1 MSNQS
6 AMERTRATL
15 RSLPARFRKAPA
27 QPEPTPSVGS
37 QVSSEFGQFLSE
49 NNPEAAAEVLEL
61 IFRHGQLR
69 DSREQSWLIDQA
81 VRQLTGENYGEFI
94 EAYSTDEEF
103 GHSFSW
109 DQGRAPKTVRPNSG
123 SV

>member
-1 MSNQS
+1 MQSEVPRSVSNQ
-6 AMERTRATL
+6 
-15 RSLPARFRKAPA
+15 
-27 QPEPTPSVGS
+27 VD
-37 QVSSEFGQFLSE
+37 SEFGRFLSE

-94 EAYSTDEEF
+94 EAYSTDEYF

-109 DQGRAPKTVRPNSG
+109 DQGTAPKSTQSALP

>member
-6 AMERTRATL
+6 AMARTRATL
-15 RSLPARFRKAPA
+15 RAFPGRFRKAPA
-27 QPEPTPSVGS
+27 QPASAPSAES
-37 QVSSEFGQFLSE
+37 QLGSEFGPFLSE
-49 NNPEAAAEVLEL
+49 NSPEAAAEVLEL
-61 IFRHGQLR
+61 IFRYGHLR

-81 VRQLTGENYGEFI
+81 VRRLTGENYSYFI

-109 DQGRAPKTVRPNSG
+109 DQGRAPRSVQPNSG